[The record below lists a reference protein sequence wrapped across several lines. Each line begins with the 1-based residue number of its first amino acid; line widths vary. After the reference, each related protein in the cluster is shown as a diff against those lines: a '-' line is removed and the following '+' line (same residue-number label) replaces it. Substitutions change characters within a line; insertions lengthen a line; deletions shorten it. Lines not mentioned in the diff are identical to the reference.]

1 MGGDQLRLEVHFSPP
16 SLVFR
21 AGTSR
26 LVYITSRS
34 TRLFKSVS
42 LIIGEYAGLNCI
54 QLLPF

>member
-16 SLVFR
+16 SRVFQ

-42 LIIGEYAGLNCI
+42 LIIGEYAGLNCT